1 MLTKRRVALV
11 WAVPQLNMTLPFIGH
26 F

>member
-1 MLTKRRVALV
+1 MLTKRRVALI